1 VKTYT
6 LTETVV
12 PTLAIANDKIQQ
24 GMHSAKFGPNVI
36 QIERTSLV
44 YIHESNFC
52 IVDGDL
58 EH

>member
-1 VKTYT
+1 M

-12 PTLAIANDKIQQ
+12 PTLTIANDKIRQ
-24 GMHSAKFGPNVI
+24 GMHSAQFGPNVI